1 MQVRPPYHRPLV
13 GTRSLLTLCSIPLNQ
28 GKTEVLPVLS
38 TLDGE
43 YSYTLTLSQ
52 PEGADYTRHIGFVS
66 PKLCFDYALENYPVH
81 RALLYFF
88 KMINF

>member
-13 GTRSLLTLCSIPLNQ
+13 GTLSLLTLCSIPLNQ

-43 YSYTLTLSQ
+43 YSHTLTLS
-52 PEGADYTRHIGFVS
+52 PPGGVGGGHSGVKAV
-66 PKLCFDYALENYPVH
+66 
-81 RALLYFF
+81 LLQSYC
-88 KMINF
+88 KSLVLNPMI